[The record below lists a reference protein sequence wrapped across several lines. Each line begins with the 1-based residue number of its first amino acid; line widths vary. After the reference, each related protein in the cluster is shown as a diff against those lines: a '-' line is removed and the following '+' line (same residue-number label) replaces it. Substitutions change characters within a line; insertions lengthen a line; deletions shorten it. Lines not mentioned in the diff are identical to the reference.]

1 MAAFDPNQAA
11 QQAATGYTPP
21 GWTLFPIRKQT
32 LYVGLLAIVAMAVFG
47 VGVAIYM
54 LAQGV
59 YYVPAFVPTSATSGA
74 AGLVINLIEV
84 LFFAGLGVYC
94 AYLTIRGI
102 GQLGNT
108 NRHFFLV
115 TQEGWVL
122 ARGNKIT
129 GLAFADTL
137 GIRLKTGN
145 GPSQIIVQPRT
156 GKPLMLNV
164 STAFGPPRELAA
176 YLLQGIKM
184 AEIQRQAGQ
193 QFR

>member
-21 GWTLFPIRKQT
+21 GWTLFPIRKQA
-32 LYVGLLAIVAMAVFG
+32 LYGGLLVTAAMAVFAL
-47 VGVAIYM
+47 GVAVYM
-54 LAQGV
+54 LIQGV
-59 YYVPAFVPTSATSGA
+59 YYVPTFVPASATSGA
-74 AGLVINLIEV
+74 AGLVINLVEV

-94 AYLTIRGI
+94 VYITIKGI
-102 GQLGNT
+102 GALRST

-129 GLAFADTL
+129 GLTFADTL

-145 GPSQIIVQPRT
+145 GPSQLIVQPRT
-156 GKPLMLNV
+156 GKPLTLNV

-176 YLLQGIKM
+176 YLLQGITR
-184 AEIQRQAGQ
+184 AEAQRQAGQ
-193 QFR
+193 QFG